1 MRTSAFRIILFF
13 ALLPLFSGAALAQVV
28 ELDPKA
34 RQMISLRAA
43 IARGIEQNF
52 NLRVDELDVPI
63 RREEVTVADSAF
75 DPALQ
80 ASVYTGERRILSGEV
95 LYEDEYRY
103 IRETGADAGIRKRWK
118 FGLQS
123 GLTFRTVR
131 TENNSLADALDP
143 DYQNFLILNLTQPLL
158 RDFGFR
164 VNTTQIRISENQ
176 VQAAVY
182 NYLNQ
187 AQQLAARIENAYF
200 TLSNALAVL
209 GFRIESREL
218 ARELME
224 GNRTRLR
231 QGVIAVTEVQ
241 QAETAVAA
249 RDEEVIAARQQVE
262 TVTNRLKDLLEIDPG
277 DPLYD
282 APLATEPIPG
292 VTIPYPE
299 REKAVSVALHRRPDL
314 KRLHIA
320 VENQDIRLA
329 FFRNRKLP
337 RLDLGATLGVN
348 GLAGEER
355 PVTLFGIDKTS
366 PLTGDYEDAYSS
378 MVEDDGYEWSVD
390 LTFSYPMGNRAAEA
404 RYAQSRMEKR
414 QAIYRVKRLEGGII
428 TAVRNSLVTV
438 QRSLERVR
446 VAEHFENLART
457 TLDQEMTRLKRGLS
471 DTFRI
476 LDFQDELVRAHIRQV
491 KAVID
496 FHQGMAN
503 LYRAMGANL
512 DRYDILAD
520 VDSEA
525 LERPAPAGFPVD

>member
-1 MRTSAFRIILFF
+1 MRTSASGIILFF
-13 ALLPLFSGAALAQVV
+13 ACFHLFSGAALAQVV
-28 ELDPKA
+28 EMDPEA
-34 RQMISLRAA
+34 RQMLSLRAA

-52 NLRVDELDVPI
+52 NLQVDELDVPI

-75 DPALQ
+75 DPALEV
-80 ASVYTGERRILSGEV
+80 SLYTGERQILTDSV
-95 LYEDEYRY
+95 FYEDEYQY
-103 IRETGADAGIRKRWK
+103 VRESGADAGIRKRFK

-123 GLTFRTVR
+123 KLSFRTAR
-131 TENNSLADALDP
+131 TENNFLPDALDP

-176 VQAAVY
+176 VQAAVF

-200 TLSNALAVL
+200 TLANALAVL
-209 GFRIESREL
+209 QFRIESREL

-337 RLDLGATLGVN
+337 RLDLGATLGIN

-512 DRYDILAD
+512 DRYDILAE

-525 LERPAPAGFPVD
+525 LERPVPAGFPID